1 MTGRAWLRLA
11 VVVVLTTV
19 LQVGVLNGLE
29 VGGAHPDGFLLLAI
43 AAGIVAG
50 PQRGAVIAF
59 VVGLV
64 ADLFVLTPFGLSAL
78 VDVLVAFG
86 VGSAAALPA
95 GRAPYSFRMMM
106 AFAGGIAGT
115 LLFALISSLLGQ
127 PKLPSHELAVVAAV
141 VAIANVVLVAPA
153 TAAMSWAVKVGP
165 SRDLAA
171 VSGGSAV
178 R

>member
-1 MTGRAWLRLA
+1 
-11 VVVVLTTV
+11 
-19 LQVGVLNGLE
+19 
-29 VGGAHPDGFLLLAI
+29 
-43 AAGIVAG
+43 
-50 PQRGAVIAF
+50 
-59 VVGLV
+59 
-64 ADLFVLTPFGLSAL
+64 
-78 VDVLVAFG
+78 
-86 VGSAAALPA
+86 
-95 GRAPYSFRMMM
+95 MMM

-141 VAIANVVLVAPA
+141 VAIANVVLVVPA